1 MRWEPFVSAETWHE
15 ERERLVRLLKAIES
29 GDVTHIDQEGL
40 RQLQATNPE
49 NVVILKERLAK
60 LNSRLGL
67 G

>member
-1 MRWEPFVSAETWHE
+1 MSAETWHE

>member
-1 MRWEPFVSAETWHE
+1 MSAETWHE

-49 NVVILKERLAK
+49 NVVVLKERLAK